1 MSDAFFRSLAR
12 EAAGAYP
19 RHEGFARHFGF
30 GKLTGDPAF
39 AHLLREGLVPDRS
52 RVLDL
57 GCGQGLVCSL
67 LLAAHAR
74 HARGEW
80 SAQWPQPPALT
91 RYTGIDLMQGDVER
105 ARSMAVH
112 WQGKREGWP
121 THNFIAGDMRDTE
134 FPHVDVAV
142 ILDVLHYVAYDAQAA
157 VLERVRA
164 ALAPKGLLLLRVA
177 DEAPTLRFR
186 YTVLIDRLVMAARG
200 HRLPRLWC
208 RPVSA
213 WREELER
220 LGFHVEAIPMSTGTP
235 FANVLLAARYDESEP

>member
-1 MSDAFFRSLAR
+1 MSRDFFHSLAR

-19 RHEGFARHFGF
+19 AHERFARHFAF
-30 GKLTGDPAF
+30 GKLKGDPAF
-39 AHLLREGLVPDRS
+39 AHMLRERLVPENA
-52 RVLDL
+52 RVLDI
-57 GCGQGLVCSL
+57 GCGQGLLCSL

-74 HARGEW
+74 HARGDW
-80 SAQWPQPPALT
+80 SPGWPEPPAVS
-91 RYTGIDLMQGDVER
+91 RYTGIELMQADVER

-112 WQGKREGWP
+112 WQGRRQGWP

-142 ILDVLHYVAYDAQAA
+142 ILDVLHYIAHDAQVE

-164 ALAPKGLLLLRVA
+164 ALAPKGLLLIRVG

-186 YTVLIDRLVMAARG
+186 YTLFIDRVVMAARG

-213 WREELER
+213 WREVLAR
-220 LGFHVEAIPMSTGTP
+220 LGFQVDAVPMSAGTP
-235 FANVLLAARYDESEP
+235 FANVLLVARYDGPTP